1 MYACLRV
8 CRKIHL
14 KQTFDSAVVVAYKKT
29 GGIAV
34 PETNSFDDIWRWT
47 HWCERT
53 DYIKRLWPANW
64 GGGGEQTG
72 EYGRCL
78 FGPNPTVDPAV
89 VPDNTITVCVDT

>member
-47 HWCERT
+47 H
-53 DYIKRLWPANW
+53 
-64 GGGGEQTG
+64 
-72 EYGRCL
+72 
-78 FGPNPTVDPAV
+78 
-89 VPDNTITVCVDT
+89 